1 MKKSVFLIMLSA
13 FVVCGCCQRTEK
25 TVLCEPYVIEGLAEA
40 PEFWKVRPSQ
50 VVDLCESVT
59 VGRSEVIAHT
69 PAGQPVYAY
78 FYGEFNEPA
87 PQTNW
92 SAGNSSSAICFLF
105 LPDKFGIINFSANL
119 FTKVDLPTLTGP
131 TTPR

>member
-50 VVDLCESVT
+50 VKELCESVK
-59 VGRSEVIAHT
+59 VGKAEVIAET
-69 PAGQPVYAY
+69 PAGLPVYAY
-78 FYGEFNEPA
+78 FYGRIRY
-87 PQTNW
+87 
-92 SAGNSSSAICFLF
+92 AILGVM
-105 LPDKFGIINFSANL
+105 FGLACALSVTVLEDRAL
-119 FTKVDLPTLTGP
+119 VETMLSHSPSC
-131 TTPR
+131 